1 MKLSKMSVK
10 RCATS
15 TAWALVDDKV
25 LLVKHKWL
33 KIWLAPGG
41 HIELNELP
49 HQAAEREFKE
59 ETGLTGEVVSFASM
73 MKGTSSQYLPLP
85 FAINLHTINKP
96 RAGSFCEQHYAF
108 SYFIKPENV
117 LGLSDADEGI
127 TAIGWF
133 GKEEIAGLETTDDI
147 KREAAFVFEHFPRA

>member
-1 MKLSKMSVK
+1 MKLSEKKAK

-15 TAWALVDDKV
+15 TAWALNDDKV
-25 LLVKHKWL
+25 LLVRHKKL
-33 KIWLAPGG
+33 NIWLAPGG

-49 HQAAEREFKE
+49 HQAAVREFTE
-59 ETGLTGEVVSFASM
+59 ETGLKGEVISFATE
-73 MKGTSSQYLPLP
+73 MKGTSSEYLPLP
-85 FAINLHTINKP
+85 FAVNLHTINKP
-96 RAGSFCEQHYAF
+96 RGNSFCEQHYAF

-133 GKEEIAGLETTDDI
+133 SKEEVAGLETTDDI
-147 KREAAFVFEHFPRA
+147 KREAMFVFEHFPRV